1 MSVCC
6 GFVQVEDF
14 VSRYMPAYKA
24 YLPAL
29 YSQGP
34 QGARQEHM
42 LKLDINEDRN
52 PLG

>member
-1 MSVCC
+1 
-6 GFVQVEDF
+6 
-14 VSRYMPAYKA
+14 MPAYKA

-29 YSQGP
+29 YSKGP